1 MQNIILATDSSCD
14 VPENFI
20 NENNIAVMP
29 YHISF
34 GDADFTDGVTIT
46 RDELYK
52 KVEETGLM
60 PKTAA
65 IPPAVFSDFFA
76 SLLRKG
82 DAVIYLSL
90 GSKFSSAC
98 QNATIAASEFEN
110 VFVVDTAS
118 LSSGEGVVLLKAI
131 ELRAGGMEAEK
142 IAEECRAYSE
152 KVDAS
157 FVLDQLTYIHKGG
170 RCSGVAALGANLLG
184 IKPCLA
190 VSEGSLG
197 IEKKYRGKLK
207 IVISKYI
214 EERLSEVEAAS
225 DFVFLTDAGVDPEV
239 REAAYNKLCEM
250 NIFKEIYKTDAG
262 CVISSHCGEGTLGI
276 LFARK

>member
-1 MQNIILATDSSCD
+1 MQNIILAIDSACDIPKHFLTD
-14 VPENFI
+14 
-20 NENNIAVMP
+20 NEIAVIP
-29 YHISF
+29 YHIGF
-34 GDADFTDGVTIT
+34 GDEDFVDGVTIT

-52 KVEETGLM
+52 KVEETGMM

-76 SLLRKG
+76 SLLEKC

-98 QNATIAASEFEN
+98 QNAVLAASEFEN
-110 VFVVDTAS
+110 VHVVDTNS

-131 ELRAGGMEAEK
+131 ELRKEGMDAAS
-142 IAEECRAYSE
+142 IAQTLRTYSE

-170 RCSGVAALGANLLG
+170 RCSGITALGANLLG

-190 VSEGSLG
+190 ISDGSLG

-207 IVISKYI
+207 VVIAKYI
-214 EERLSEVEAAS
+214 EERLSEVEA
-225 DFVFLTDAGVDPEV
+225 DPEFVFLTDAGVDPEV
-239 REAAYNKLCEM
+239 SDAAYTKLKEM
-250 NIFKEIYKTDAG
+250 NIFKEIYRTDAG
-262 CVISSHCGEGTLGI
+262 CVISSHCGQGTLGI

>member
-14 VPENFI
+14 IPKAFLTD
-20 NENNIAVMP
+20 NEVHVMP

-34 GDADFTDGVTIT
+34 GDEDFTDGITIT

-76 SLLRKG
+76 SLLEKG
-82 DAVIYLSL
+82 DAVIYFSL

-98 QNATIAASEFEN
+98 QNASIAASEFEN
-110 VFVVDTAS
+110 VFVVDTNS
-118 LSSGEGVVLLKAI
+118 LSSGEAIVLLKAI
-131 ELRAGGMEAEK
+131 ELRAGGMDAES
-142 IAEECRAYSE
+142 IAEECRRYSE
-152 KVDAS
+152 RVDTS

-170 RCSGVAALGANLLG
+170 RCSGIAALGANLLG

-190 VSEGSLG
+190 ISDGTLG

-207 IVISKYI
+207 VVISKYI
-214 EERLSEVEAAS
+214 EERLSEVEPDS
-225 DFVFLTDAGVDPEV
+225 KFVFLTDAGVDPEV
-239 REAAYNKLCEM
+239 REAAYQKLCEM
-250 NIFKEIYKTDAG
+250 NIFEEIYKADAG
-262 CVISSHCGEGTLGI
+262 CVISSHCGQGTLGI

>member
-1 MQNIILATDSSCD
+1 MQNIILATDSACD
-14 VPENFI
+14 VPKHFVTEND
-20 NENNIAVMP
+20 IAVMP

-34 GDADFTDGVTIT
+34 GDEDYIDGVTIT

-52 KVEETGLM
+52 KVEETGTM

-76 SLLRKG
+76 SLLEKC

-98 QNATIAASEFEN
+98 QNAAIAASEFEN
-110 VFVVDTAS
+110 VHVVDTNS

-131 ELRAGGMEAEK
+131 ALRKEGMDAAS
-142 IAEECRAYSE
+142 IAESLRAYSE
-152 KVDAS
+152 TVDAS
-157 FVLDQLTYIHKGG
+157 FVLDELTYIHKGG

-190 VSEGSLG
+190 ITDGSLG

-207 IVISKYI
+207 VVVSKYI
-214 EERLSEVEAAS
+214 EERLSEVEA
-225 DFVFLTDAGVDPEV
+225 DPEVVFLTDAGVDPEV
-239 REAAYNKLCEM
+239 REAAYQKLCEM
-250 NIFKEIYKTDAG
+250 NIFEKIYKTDAG
-262 CVISSHCGEGTLGI
+262 CVISSHCGRGTLGI
-276 LFARK
+276 LFAKK

>member
-1 MQNIILATDSSCD
+1 MQNIILATDSACD
-14 VPENFI
+14 IPKSFFTDH
-20 NENNIAVMP
+20 NIAVIP

-34 GDADFTDGVTIT
+34 GDEDYTDGVTIT

-76 SLLRKG
+76 SLLEKG
-82 DAVIYLSL
+82 DAVIYFSL

-98 QNATIAASEFEN
+98 QNAVIGASEFEN
-110 VFVVDTAS
+110 VYVVDTAS

-131 ELRAGGMEAEK
+131 ELRNAGMDAEK

-190 VSEGSLG
+190 ITDGALG
-197 IEKKYRGKLK
+197 IDKKYRGKLK
-207 IVISKYI
+207 VVMAKYI
-214 EERLSEVEAAS
+214 EERLSEVEADS
-225 DFVFLTDAGVDPEV
+225 KFVFLTDAGVDPEV
-239 REAAYNKLCEM
+239 WEAAYNKLREM
-250 NIFKEIYKTDAG
+250 NIFEEIYKADAG
-262 CVISSHCGEGTLGI
+262 CVISSHCGKGTLGI